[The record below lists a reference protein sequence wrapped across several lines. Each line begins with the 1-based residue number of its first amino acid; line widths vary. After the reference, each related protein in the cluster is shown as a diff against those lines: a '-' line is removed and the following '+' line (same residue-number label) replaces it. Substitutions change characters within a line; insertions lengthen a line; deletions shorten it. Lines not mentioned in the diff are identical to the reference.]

1 MRIGIREQLG
11 AVILLTAL
19 VPLAVLSIAVWI
31 NNKNFVVNITSQEL
45 SLTASLK
52 ASQIASDLLLIQSTC
67 ATITTRIL
75 LNQALKSYYKGNGT
89 SMNWTAALNDVS
101 SALDSG
107 GFSSLLQIIVFSRN
121 STIGG
126 SGREN
131 ASLGLIK
138 ATAPNSGIRLPYQYP
153 NLTYAMLG
161 DDTDLGYPTA
171 LYPNI
176 TYTQTDEPDA
186 MDPSVNATKAAAFTD
201 LPLNNTSELL
211 LGPLQINDSYALV
224 SLTLPI
230 TDNLNREIVL
240 GYMTVVAAAT
250 SLISVT
256 QSREGLAKT
265 GIVLLIGPSRRENLF
280 RYEQRPSNPDYDADP
295 ETIGE
300 ANVKYVFPP
309 NPFQGQSNRHQRYL
323 QNLSEFGSSNFSL
336 KSYPAA
342 VDGFRNYLPNSV
354 NSADSKLT
362 TDNEQNISVA
372 VGWARPQ
379 STLVS
384 WLLLVEQSH
393 EEAWSPIK
401 RLQTIVLACV
411 FGTIGLILIVVLPM
425 AHYSVRPIRRLRDA
439 TEKSIAPPGYT
450 PNGSIRTERD
460 EHDLSEDE
468 MGELEHRNSNS
479 LPSKKGLFLKLKH
492 LTPNSR
498 RKTIV
503 ERHEDERRRVFKIPG
518 KVRDRKHLITDE
530 LTELTSTFNDMSD
543 ELMLQYSSLERKVAE
558 RTAELEISKRAA
570 EAANESKT
578 LFIANISHELKTPL
592 NGILGMCAVCMGE
605 DDLPKIKRSLGIVY
619 KSGDL
624 LLHLLNDLLL
634 FSKNQIGQQL
644 SLEERE
650 FRLSDVKTQ
659 ILTIFAKQV
668 QEGKIDFSVKF
679 LSTDVESDTEPA
691 TEKPLPALGPAGIG
705 RLKDLFLWGDQHRIL
720 QVIINLVSNSLK
732 FTPEGGKVE
741 VRIKC
746 LGEAEAL
753 SEGSRNSMGS
763 KQSSQRNSRNRH
775 RNDSGSNTSQVSR
788 KPSNSS
794 QPAMGTALQINP
806 MDPKVTPR
814 IQYRERSRSPP
825 PLNART
831 LMFQFEVEDTGPGIP
846 EQLKDRVFEPFVQGD
861 LGLSKKYGGTGLG
874 LSICSQLAG
883 LMGGSINLTD
893 VEPHGSTFTMRI
905 PLKHTKSRAPST
917 SSTDPQVSRPPS
929 TYSNTDG
936 NRPTSKTPGDA
947 SPKPGFEKDSQPR
960 LVGLSQPFFASASAH
975 SPPGKASSD
984 QITALSK
991 AAGKEPGSKLR
1002 VLVAEDNLINIEI
1015 VLRML
1020 KLEDI
1025 YDVVIAKDGQEAYD
1039 KVKESMSNGEFFD
1052 LIFMDVQMP
1061 NLDGLQS
1068 TRLIRQMGYSA
1079 PIVALTAFAEESNVK
1094 DCYDSGMDMFLSKP
1108 IRRPALKQVLK
1119 KFATIPEE
1127 TETSSVTNKSSSS
1140 PSEADP
1146 SSSSTKLDQS
1156 AEPITNGTP
1165 PPK

>member
-11 AVILLTAL
+11 AVILLTSL

-75 LNQALKSYYKGNGT
+75 LNQALKSYYKGNET

-107 GFSSLLQIIVFSRN
+107 GFSSLLQIIIFSRN

-131 ASLGLIK
+131 ASLGLVK
-138 ATAPNSGIRLPYQYP
+138 ATAPNSGIQLPTQYP

-161 DDTDLGYPTA
+161 DETDLGYPTA

-176 TYTQTDEPDA
+176 TYTQTDEPDS

-230 TDNLNREIVL
+230 TDNSNREIVL

-280 RYEQRPSNPDYDADP
+280 RYEQRPSNANYDADP
-295 ETIGE
+295 NTIGA

-323 QNLSEFGSSNFSL
+323 
-336 KSYPAA
+336 SYPAA

-362 TDNEQNISVA
+362 TDNEQNVSVA

-450 PNGSIRTERD
+450 PNGSIRTEGD
-460 EHDLSEDE
+460 EPDISGDE
-468 MGELEHRNSNS
+468 MGELEHQNSNS
-479 LPSKKGLFLKLKH
+479 PPSKKGLFLRLRH
-492 LTPNSR
+492 LTPGSR

-679 LSTDVESDTEPA
+679 LSTDTEPEVEPT

-746 LGEAEAL
+746 LGEAEAQ
-753 SEGSRNSMGS
+753 SDGSRNSMGS
-763 KQSSQRNSRNRH
+763 KQSSQRNSRNRQ

-788 KPSNSS
+788 KHSNSS

-806 MDPKVTPR
+806 MDPKATPR

-883 LMGGSINLTD
+883 LMGGNITLTD

-917 SSTDPQVSRPPS
+917 SSTDPQGSRPPS

-975 SPPGKASSD
+975 SPPGKAPND
-984 QITALSK
+984 QLTALSK

-1039 KVKESMSNGEFFD
+1039 KVKESMSKGEFFD

-1127 TETSSVTNKSSSS
+1127 TETSSVTNKSSTS

-1146 SSSSTKLDQS
+1146 SSSSTKLDQPT
-1156 AEPITNGTP
+1156 EPATNGTP
-1165 PPK
+1165 LLK

>member
-1 MRIGIREQLG
+1 MRVGIREQLG
-11 AVILLTAL
+11 AVVLLVAL
-19 VPLAVLSIAVWI
+19 VPLAVLSISVWI
-31 NNKNFVVNITSQEL
+31 NNKNFVVQITSQEL

-75 LNQALKSYYKGNGT
+75 LNQALKSYYKGPQTATNF
-89 SMNWTAALNDVS
+89 TAALNDVS

-126 SGREN
+126 NGREN

-161 DDTDLGYPTA
+161 DDSDLGYPAA

-176 TYTQTDEPDA
+176 TYTQTDQPDP
-186 MDPSVNATKAAAFTD
+186 MDPSVNATSAMAFND
-201 LPLNNTSELL
+201 LPLNNTAELL

-230 TDNLNREIVL
+230 TDNLDRRIVL

-265 GIVLLIGPSRRENLF
+265 GVVLLVGPNRRENLF
-280 RYEQRPSNPDYDADP
+280 RYEYRPSDASYDADP
-295 ETIGE
+295 KTIGDGF
-300 ANVKYVFPP
+300 VKYVFPP
-309 NPFQGQSNRHQRYL
+309 FPFQGQSDRHGKYL
-323 QNLSEFGSSNFSL
+323 KNLSDFGSSNFSL
-336 KSYPAA
+336 RSYPAA
-342 VDGFRNYLPNSV
+342 LEGFTKHLPNSV
-354 NSADSKLT
+354 NSADSHLT
-362 TDNEQNISVA
+362 TPNEENRSVA

-379 STLVS
+379 SSLVS
-384 WLLLVEQSH
+384 WLLIVEQSH
-393 EEAWSPIK
+393 EEAWSPIE
-401 RLQTIVLACV
+401 RLRTIVLACV
-411 FGTIGLILIVVLPM
+411 FGTVGLVLVVVLPL

-450 PNGSIRTERD
+450 PNGSIRTSHEMSGD
-460 EHDLSEDE
+460 EI
-468 MGELEHRNSNS
+468 GELEHRDSNS
-479 LPSKKGLFLKLKH
+479 QRSKKGLFVRLKQMR
-492 LTPNSR
+492 PGSR

-503 ERHEDERRRVFKIPG
+503 ERHEDERRRVVKIPG
-518 KVRDRKHLITDE
+518 KVRDRKHFITDE

-543 ELMLQYSSLERKVAE
+543 ELMLQYSSLEKKVAE
-558 RTAELEISKRAA
+558 RTEELEISKRAA

-644 SLEERE
+644 SLEEKE

-668 QEGKIDFSVKF
+668 QEGHIKFSVKF
-679 LSTDVESDTEPA
+679 VGTDAEPGVEPTTGKS
-691 TEKPLPALGPAGIG
+691 LPALGPGGIG

-746 LGEAEAL
+746 LGEAESL
-753 SEGSRNSMGS
+753 SDLSRNSMGGS
-763 KQSSQRNSRNRH
+763 KQSSHRASRNKH
-775 RNDSGSNTSQVSR
+775 RNDSSSNASQASR
-788 KPSNSS
+788 KHSSSS
-794 QPAMGTALQINP
+794 QPPLGTALQINP
-806 MDPKVTPR
+806 MDSKAPSR
-814 IQYRERSRSPP
+814 IQFRERSRSPP

-831 LMFQFEVEDTGPGIP
+831 LVFQFEVEDTGPGIP
-846 EQLKDRVFEPFVQGD
+846 DQLKDRVFEPFVQGD

-883 LMGGSINLTD
+883 LMGGNITLTNI
-893 VEPHGSTFTMRI
+893 EPHGSMFTMRI
-905 PLKHTKSRAPST
+905 PLKHTKSRPPST
-917 SSTDPQVSRPPS
+917 SSTDPQGSRPAS
-929 TYSNTDG
+929 TYSNTEG
-936 NRPTSKTPGDA
+936 TRPMSKTPGDA
-947 SPKPGFEKDSQPR
+947 SPKPKFEKDSQPR
-960 LVGLSQPFFASASAH
+960 LVGLSQPFFASTTAH
-975 SPPGKASSD
+975 SPPAKDPEGQLA
-984 QITALSK
+984 ALSK
-991 AAGKEPGSKLR
+991 AAAKEPGSKLR

-1025 YDVVIAKDGQEAYD
+1025 YDVVIAKDGQEAYET
-1039 KVKESMSNGEFFD
+1039 VKDRMSKGEFFD

-1079 PIVALTAFAEESNVK
+1079 PIVALTAFSEESNVK

-1127 TETSSVTNKSSSS
+1127 IETSSVTNKSSTT
-1140 PSEADP
+1140 PSETDVSGSTSKMDEPTKTAAD
-1146 SSSSTKLDQS
+1146 
-1156 AEPITNGTP
+1156 GTP
-1165 PPK
+1165 RPP